1 MESQEEIVYVDQN
14 ESKPLIETNLCGERR
29 EFLFI
34 DGSLIDGVRD
44 REVDEFTAKTHMGCL
59 KTQIRSG
66 AVVLKVKLMSL
77 VIYQSTMPSANALNR
92 ASVLGLM
99 GRTC

>member
-1 MESQEEIVYVDQN
+1 METQSQKEIVYVDQN

-44 REVDEFTAKTHMGCL
+44 REVDEFTAKNTHGML
-59 KTQIRSG
+59 KNSEQIRSG
-66 AVVLKVKLMSL
+66 GVK
-77 VIYQSTMPSANALNR
+77 
-92 ASVLGLM
+92 G
-99 GRTC
+99 